1 MLIHGDV
8 LFRTISLCFCFRDPL
23 LLVKE
28 IGKEREVPRG
38 TGVPRA
44 ALINEGLADGNDV
57 ISVKDFR
64 APASAEL
71 LADRGQRHVRKFISV
86 AEMSFSGSF

>member
-44 ALINEGLADGNDV
+44 ALINEGLAAGSDV
-57 ISVKDFR
+57 ISVKGFW
-64 APASAEL
+64 APASAEH
-71 LADRGQRHVRKFISV
+71 LAERRKARAKKV
-86 AEMSFSGSF
+86 AGG